1 MGMSK
6 GRFLGLLIG
15 MLLALGAAE
24 FLGRLNISS
33 NRHLPRT
40 PNLEVQLYPEQAE
53 LFGISG
59 ETRHTTSSIGL
70 RGPEPKT
77 TDRLHILC
85 VGGSTTAC
93 EYLDDQETW
102 PQLLAAQFP
111 ETPTWVGNA
120 GLSGHRAIDH
130 VTLLSKLLEEQKP
143 LDVVILLA
151 GINDLAVAAEGRQA
165 TEPKPTSSAQ
175 IRRVFHSQP
184 RDFSLWP
191 PAQTGIYAWLQSLR
205 SGRWEVAALEDPA
218 AGSYAQRRKIRA
230 EHLPASATLP
240 SLDKAL
246 AAFEKH
252 LTWSC
257 RAAARRGV
265 RPVIVTHP
273 FLWGAG
279 ETICAQRCWFGW
291 SGALPWD
298 NPNAYIPLSEMKQGM
313 HAFNRSARLVAAREQ
328 ALLVDLDHLNGNP
341 DLFYDDCHFNEA
353 GAKAVAQA
361 VGKALRSSA
370 PDLFQR

>member
-15 MLLALGAAE
+15 LLLALGAAE
-24 FLGRLNISS
+24 FLGRLKTSS
-33 NRHLPRT
+33 DRHLPRT

-53 LFGISG
+53 LFGIRG

-130 VTLLSKLLEEQKP
+130 VTLLSKLLDEQKP

-151 GINDLAVAAEGRQA
+151 GINDLAVAAEGRQD

-191 PAQTGIYAWLQSLR
+191 PGPNRYLCL
-205 SGRWEVAALEDPA
+205 VARL
-218 AGSYAQRRKIRA
+218 AQRTLGSRRPRRPCRRVLCPKTQGTLGA
-230 EHLPASATLP
+230 PA
-240 SLDKAL
+240 
-246 AAFEKH
+246 
-252 LTWSC
+252 
-257 RAAARRGV
+257 
-265 RPVIVTHP
+265 
-273 FLWGAG
+273 
-279 ETICAQRCWFGW
+279 
-291 SGALPWD
+291 
-298 NPNAYIPLSEMKQGM
+298 PNRD
-313 HAFNRSARLVAAREQ
+313 F
-328 ALLVDLDHLNGNP
+328 
-341 DLFYDDCHFNEA
+341 
-353 GAKAVAQA
+353 AV
-361 VGKALRSSA
+361 
-370 PDLFQR
+370 P